1 MPQQSKLSFSTK
13 SKAEPIKDED
23 NDNAESNATSLGEAT
38 QTRLVPISVHEGDVL
53 MSEYDGPQNSEVNGS
68 CDASGIDDLNAI
80 GMLTP
85 DLFFCL
91 TSHLIIGCTKNL
103 S

>member
-53 MSEYDGPQNSEVNGS
+53 MNEYDGSQNFEVSGS
-68 CDASGIDDLNAI
+68 RDVSGIDDLNAI

-85 DLFFCL
+85 
-91 TSHLIIGCTKNL
+91 
-103 S
+103 

>member
-13 SKAEPIKDED
+13 SKAELIKDKDDD
-23 NDNAESNATSLGEAT
+23 NTESNVTSLGEAT

-91 TSHLIIGCTKNL
+91 TSRLIIGCTKNL